1 MVDVNRLRV
10 FRAVVASG
18 SVASA
23 AGHLGYT
30 PSAISQHLA
39 ALQKETRLTLVER
52 RGRGI
57 VPTAAGLEL
66 AERSDEL
73 MRSMVRLDGAIDDLR
88 TGRSEVLT
96 VSTFASAA
104 QEWMAP
110 IAAQVLAQYPQV
122 QLTFR
127 LNEGGAEVLQSPDID
142 LRSEQD
148 SDEIITVSGYDRHVL
163 AVEPYVAL
171 LPIGHPLAG
180 RDSVRMAELAQEPWI
195 DDDPGRTAC
204 SRILG
209 NAARAAG
216 FTPRF
221 IAQSGDHHGA
231 IAFAAAGVGV
241 AVMPRLAALGAPPSV
256 VRLAVTDPTPQRRIV
271 VLVRRETRLA
281 EPVQRV
287 LELLTARCAAVDAEP
302 VG

>member
-30 PSAISQHLA
+30 PSAVSQHLA
-39 ALQKETRLTLVER
+39 ALQRETGLKLVQR
-52 RGRGI
+52 SGRGI

-73 MRSMVRLDGAIDDLR
+73 MGTMARLDGAIDDLR

-110 IAAQVLAQYPQV
+110 IAARVLVEFPQV
-122 QLTFR
+122 QISFR
-127 LNEGGAEVLQSPDID
+127 LNEGAGEPPQAPDVE
-142 LRSEQD
+142 LRSEAVAAD
-148 SDEIITVSGYDRHVL
+148 PGAVAGYERHVL
-163 AVEPYVAL
+163 AIEPYVVV
-171 LPIGHPLAG
+171 LPLGHRLAEQ
-180 RDSVRMAELAQEPWI
+180 DAVRMAELTDEAWI

-209 NAARAAG
+209 NATRAAG
-216 FTPRF
+216 FSPRF
-221 IAQSGDHHGA
+221 VAQAGDHHGA
-231 IAFAAAGVGV
+231 IAFAAAGVGI
-241 AVMPRLAALGAPPSV
+241 AVMPELASRAAGPTVRIRPV
-256 VRLAVTDPTPQRRIV
+256 VDPTPQRRIV

-281 EPVQRV
+281 APVRRV
-287 LELLTARCAAVDAEP
+287 LQLLTAQCGEPSLDAT
-302 VG
+302 G